1 MSFRNRLQRFFT
13 SRGLTFW
20 NVGWCAL
27 AIAANAYVQVFCRP
41 VPWATITLIIAFTPV
56 LLYPHIHDR
65 LGRWRPMVHFLFGI
79 AACICVY
86 CILFLAPMISG
97 VPLTRWPF
105 VIFSYPPIFLL
116 IQITYH
122 VLATSGSLKSFVSG
136 VSLCVL
142 FAIGM
147 ATWFHRSFDRVHD
160 ALYDPSKASLVP
172 RNYMTELMLGMH
184 VKYHISFCAY
194 DGWRPPLHDPSIVAA
209 AWLNVPFHPDP
220 QRDLYNYGS
229 ICTTP
234 IFFGGERIVV
244 YKSVFPQK
252 AIWQTCSCAIQHSDV
267 YFRDAERG
275 GNRHFDHVPRER

>member
-1 MSFRNRLQRFFT
+1 MSLRHRLHRFFT

-27 AIAANAYVQVFCRP
+27 AIVANAYVQVFCRP

-65 LGRWRPMVHFLFGI
+65 LGRWRSLVHFLFGI

-86 CILFLAPMISG
+86 CLLFLAPTSSM
-97 VPLTRWPF
+97 VRLNALPF
-105 VIFSYPPIFLL
+105 IIFAYPPIFLL
-116 IQITYH
+116 IQIIYH
-122 VLATSGSLKSFVSG
+122 VLTSPGSLKPFVAGTGLCIAFALAMAIWFDHSFE
-136 VSLCVL
+136 
-142 FAIGM
+142 
-147 ATWFHRSFDRVHD
+147 RVNA

-209 AWLNVPFHPDP
+209 AWLNVPFQPDP
-220 QRDLYNYGS
+220 QRELYHYGS
-229 ICTTP
+229 ICTIP
-234 IFFGGERIVV
+234 IFFGGDRITV
-244 YKSVFPQK
+244 YKSVFPHK
-252 AIWQTCSCAIQHSDV
+252 AIWQTCSCAIQHSDE
-267 YFRDAERG
+267 YLRDAERG